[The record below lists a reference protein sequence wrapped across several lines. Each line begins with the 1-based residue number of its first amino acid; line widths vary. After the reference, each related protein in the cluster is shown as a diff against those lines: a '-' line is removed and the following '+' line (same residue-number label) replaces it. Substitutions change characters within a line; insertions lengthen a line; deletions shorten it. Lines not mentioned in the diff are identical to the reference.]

1 MILERNEDYTN
12 KQQSKEKDKIYENV
26 SKNDIDLDESKDDHN
41 LDQSHDDIYLEK
53 RKDDQHLMHR
63 KDDIQTS
70 ADLVEEDT
78 DAPPA
83 GIIWTGEEWI
93 RLVFMFVH
101 FTFAIL
107 TLLIL

>member
-26 SKNDIDLDESKDDHN
+26 SKNDINLDQSKDDHN
-41 LDQSHDDIYLEK
+41 LEQGKDNIHHEQSKGDIQLENG
-53 RKDDQHLMHR
+53 
-63 KDDIQTS
+63 KDDIQIS

-93 RLVFMFVH
+93 RLILMFAH
-101 FTFAIL
+101 KQF
-107 TLLIL
+107 

>member
-1 MILERNEDYTN
+1 MIIERNEDYTNIN

-26 SKNDIDLDESKDDHN
+26 SKNNINLVQSKDDSN
-41 LDQSHDDIYLEK
+41 LEQGKDDIHHE
-53 RKDDQHLMHR
+53 QS
-63 KDDIQTS
+63 KDDIQLEYSKDDIHIS

-93 RLVFMFVH
+93 RLILMFVH
-101 FTFAIL
+101 
-107 TLLIL
+107 